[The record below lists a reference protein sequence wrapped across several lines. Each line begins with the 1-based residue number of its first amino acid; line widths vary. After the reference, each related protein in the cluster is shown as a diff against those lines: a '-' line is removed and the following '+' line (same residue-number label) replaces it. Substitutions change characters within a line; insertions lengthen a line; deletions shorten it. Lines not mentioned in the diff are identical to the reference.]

1 MGAESSTFCSP
12 TSGQRQPMQVSSA
25 MTVQHDKIDPWST
38 DLGVAADLPSRLVA
52 TLTCGG
58 STAPPADYLADSQH
72 GTIVMQNMREG
83 PVFAFDSREDDLIMG
98 PDPDVINQ
106 NPSTEFFLPL
116 KSG

>member
-58 STAPPADYLADSQH
+58 STAPPADYLADSQ
-72 GTIVMQNMREG
+72 
-83 PVFAFDSREDDLIMG
+83 REDDLIMG